1 MALIRYNSYSR
12 EDIHNIYSPNT
23 VFTSRSGK
31 WGLHGIVSVP
41 ETQNDFVFFVTFG
54 TTQAGHSFEEG
65 VTEDGILTWQSQPG
79 QKLTDLQI
87 SKFINHNH
95 FNSNIHLLLRVSK
108 KQKYTYLG
116 KLAYISHNPNA
127 QMPVQFQ
134 WQIIDWEKKYELYE
148 SIGLKLGDSEIKA
161 DPYSEPISI
170 TSTNTLVLVDN
181 FPIPKKTVK
190 QLGVGQRVVNID
202 FASKSKVSKEIGLM
216 GEKLVY
222 EFEMNRTKK
231 WGYENKVEHLSLQG
245 DGHGYDIESIN
256 EKGEKIYIEVKTTI
270 GGINTAFDISA
281 NEVAVSGKLGD
292 NYFIYRLFNFKK
304 ELNTA
309 EFYIISGPLEK
320 NFNLIPTQFKAEYK
334 GE

>member
-1 MALIRYNSYSR
+1 MALIRYDSYTR
-12 EDIHNIYSPNT
+12 EDIHNIYSPSA

-41 ETQNDFVFFVTFG
+41 DTPNDFVFFVTFG
-54 TTQAGHSFEEG
+54 TTQAGHSFVEG

-79 QKLTDLQI
+79 QKLSDLQI
-87 SKFINHNH
+87 RKFINHNH
-95 FNSNIHLLLRVSK
+95 FNSNIHLLLRTSK
-108 KQKYTYLG
+108 KKKYTYLG
-116 KLAYISHNPNA
+116 KLAYISHNPSA

-134 WQIIDWEKKYELYE
+134 WQIIDWEKNHELYE
-148 SIGLKLGDSEIKA
+148 SIGLKLGDSEFKA
-161 DPYSEPISI
+161 DPYSEPLNI
-170 TSTNTLVLVDN
+170 TSTNTLVPVDS
-181 FPIPKKTVK
+181 FPIPKKTIR
-190 QLGVGQRVVNID
+190 QLGSGQRVVNID
-202 FASKSKVSKEIGLM
+202 YASKSKVSKEIGLM

-222 EFEMNRTKK
+222 QFEVNNTKK
-231 WGYENKVEHLSLQG
+231 WGYENKVEHLSLLG

-256 EKGEKIYIEVKTTI
+256 EKGEKIYIEVKTTL

-281 NEVAVSGKLGD
+281 NEVAVSDKLGD
-292 NYFIYRLFNFKK
+292 SYFLYRLFNFNK

-320 NFNLIPTQFKAEYK
+320 NFNLIPTQFKAEYR